1 MNVWK
6 NMKNHIN
13 SKIAYGALMY
23 FVYLLST
30 ASYYIKHFCVQFE
43 GMLHA
48 LANFLDV

>member
-23 FVYLLST
+23 FIYLLSIE
-30 ASYYIKHFCVQFE
+30 SYYIKLFCVQFE
-43 GMLHA
+43 GVWCA
-48 LANFLDV
+48 LANCLDV